1 MEEQPDV
8 EMVTTPKPPARDQ
21 TPLMILA
28 GLAQDIQ
35 DIQKNASIVYKQ
47 LPSVG
52 QQLYNIIEDKKTY
65 VICEK
70 SEADLI
76 AVHVNLL
83 DLYQTPISQ
92 TLKGAQE
99 AEHKV
104 NEAIGKLES
113 HYDSQLNQ
121 KDEQLN
127 KLKVELLLVHQ
138 ELRKVL
144 ERQQMPMQDVPQVF
158 PPSS

>member
-1 MEEQPDV
+1 
-8 EMVTTPKPPARDQ
+8 MVTTPQVPARDH

-28 GLAQDIQ
+28 DLAQDIQ
-35 DIQKNASIVYKQ
+35 AIKNNASIVYKQ
-47 LPSVG
+47 LGEVG
-52 QQLYNIIEDKKTY
+52 LKLYSIIDDKKTY
-65 VICEK
+65 AICQK

-92 TLKGAQE
+92 TLKGSLE
-99 AEHKV
+99 AEKKV

-113 HYDSQLNQ
+113 HYDSQLNL
-121 KDEQLN
+121 KDEQLK
-127 KLKVELLLVHQ
+127 KLKAELLLAHQ

-144 ERQQMPMQDVPQVF
+144 ERQ
-158 PPSS
+158 